1 MHLRIH
7 LNERKYKCE
16 ECGLAFM
23 QKEFLTRHKLTHTGE
38 IPFRWDIC
46 GRAFRQLVNLKQH
59 TLRKHF
65 SKKNNKEQVIGH
77 SKYNTIF
84 FLLHYTSYVL
94 IIHEFLILSTYY
106 NHRMML
112 LTENIA
118 SIATRV
124 LWQHQN
130 WKTMFS
136 IIWRN
141 ENIIVR
147 SVALNS

>member
-38 IPFRWDIC
+38 IPFRCDIC

-65 SKKNNKEQVIGH
+65 SNKNNKEQVIGH
-77 SKYNTIF
+77 SKCNSVCF
-84 FLLHYTSYVL
+84 FLLHK
-94 IIHEFLILSTYY
+94 I
-106 NHRMML
+106 
-112 LTENIA
+112 
-118 SIATRV
+118 
-124 LWQHQN
+124 
-130 WKTMFS
+130 
-136 IIWRN
+136 
-141 ENIIVR
+141 IIVGYLTIDLQCNYI
-147 SVALNS
+147 SIG

>member
-38 IPFRWDIC
+38 IPFRCDIC

-77 SKYNTIF
+77 SKYNIF
-84 FLLHYTSYVL
+84 SFSIHLYTSYVL
-94 IIHEFLILSTYY
+94 IIQELFFL
-106 NHRMML
+106 
-112 LTENIA
+112 
-118 SIATRV
+118 
-124 LWQHQN
+124 
-130 WKTMFS
+130 
-136 IIWRN
+136 
-141 ENIIVR
+141 
-147 SVALNS
+147 